1 MKNGIVVKT
10 VKNRVIIQIEKI
22 KIYMKNL
29 NEYIN
34 ESNKTTR
41 LPINYEL
48 DSDIYNV
55 LSDLAYQYELKGKDF
70 EQKDVEKAFEWFLE
84 KFFIEPD
91 ED

>member
-1 MKNGIVVKT
+1 
-10 VKNRVIIQIEKI
+10 
-22 KIYMKNL
+22 MKNL
-29 NEYIN
+29 VDCIN

-48 DSDIYNV
+48 NSDIYNV
-55 LSDLAYQYELKGKDF
+55 LGDLAYQYELKGKDF
-70 EQKDVEKAFEWFLE
+70 EKEDVEKAFEWFLE

>member
-1 MKNGIVVKT
+1 
-10 VKNRVIIQIEKI
+10 
-22 KIYMKNL
+22 MKNL
-29 NEYIN
+29 SEYIN

-55 LSDLAYQYELKGKDF
+55 LSDLAYQYELKGKEF
-70 EQKDVEKAFEWFLE
+70 EQEDVEKAFEWFLE
-84 KFFIEPD
+84 KFFKDPD

>member
-29 NEYIN
+29 SEYIN